1 MRALSRETLQ
11 HGIGDFEIGV
21 HVLHVVIVLER
32 IHQLQAKD
40 RKQQIGTGDRS
51 EKIRTYNFP
60 QNRLTD
66 HRIGLTNHNL
76 AMVME
81 GLLQPTVDA
90 LNAYYTAEKMKG
102 EPTAA

>member
-1 MRALSRETLQ
+1 MEA
-11 HGIGDFEIGV
+11 
-21 HVLHVVIVLER
+21 ER
-32 IHQLQAKD
+32 IHQIQAKE
-40 RKQQIGTGDRS
+40 RKQQVGTGDRS
-51 EKIRTYNFP
+51 EKVRTYNFP

-90 LNAYYTAEKMKG
+90 LVAHYTAERMK
-102 EPTAA
+102 AA